1 MTAAILEDIFQPAG
15 SENLCARVG
24 GDEFLVVVRGE
35 DLSRIESLCTAV
47 RHQLESLAGK
57 SGFPKDTS
65 ISCGVSENNPV
76 SPKAFEEHIK
86 IADDRMYA
94 AKNAYKRKKYGG
106 RRASDRVF
114 LRENEPP
121 EKS

>member
-1 MTAAILEDIFQPAG
+1 
-15 SENLCARVG
+15 
-24 GDEFLVVVRGE
+24 
-35 DLSRIESLCTAV
+35 
-47 RHQLESLAGK
+47 
-57 SGFPKDTS
+57 
-65 ISCGVSENNPV
+65 
-76 SPKAFEEHIK
+76 
-86 IADDRMYA
+86 MYA